1 MGLVAMS
8 GEIASVAIPRTDW
21 ELIIKTKRGE
31 WVEVG
36 FER

>member
-8 GEIASVAIPRTDW
+8 GEIASVSIPRTDW
-21 ELIIKTKRGE
+21 ELVLKTKRGE

-36 FER
+36 VER